1 MKSAERFFV
10 FCLFYFFEPEESKGE
25 GEGDIKRHRKGNSA
39 PPLSPPLLSFA
50 SIIERER
57 DGEEE
62 GTVEGENEG
71 KTKKKKENREREREK
86 ERKRKKRRE
95 EMTCFFLY

>member
-1 MKSAERFFV
+1 MRSVFLFFV
-10 FCLFYFFEPEESKGE
+10 CFIFFEPEKSKGE

-39 PPLSPPLLSFA
+39 PPLSPLLLSFA
-50 SIIERER
+50 RYIERKR
-57 DGEEE
+57 DGEGE

-86 ERKRKKRRE
+86 KKKAQRE